1 MNVESVALILT
12 RSRAADFL
20 ELTKPRITLL
30 VLATTMVGF
39 YLAAPASIPLALL
52 SHTLLGIGLVAGGA
66 SALNMWLERR
76 PDSLMRRTA
85 GRPGDRR
92 TLRQTPRHHHAL
104 SFALALS
111 GAGLVY
117 LFLWVNRLTSALAVM
132 TVLAYLF
139 LYTPLKTRTWLC
151 TLVGAVPGALPPILG
166 WIAATG
172 KISLGGILLFV
183 IVFLWQLPHFYAIG
197 WMYREDYARAGFP
210 MLPVIDTTGR
220 RTGWQASAY
229 ILALILVTLLPTAAG
244 LAGFLYLAGA
254 VLSGIC
260 FLVCGVLFARLRDF
274 VSARRLFVVSV
285 FYLPLLMALLVI
297 DKASP

>member
-85 GRPGDRR
+85 GRPLPSGR
-92 TLRQTPRHHHAL
+92 LQSGHAL
-104 SFALALS
+104 SFALVLS

-117 LFLWVNRLTSALAVM
+117 LFLWVNHLTSALAVI
-132 TVLAYLF
+132 TLLTYLF

-151 TLVGAVPGALPPILG
+151 TLVGAVPGALPPLLG

>member
-1 MNVESVALILT
+1 VALILT

-85 GRPGDRR
+85 GRPLPSGR
-92 TLRQTPRHHHAL
+92 LQSGHAL
-104 SFALALS
+104 SFALVLS

-117 LFLWVNRLTSALAVM
+117 LFLWVNHLTSALAVI
-132 TVLAYLF
+132 TLLTYLF

>member
-85 GRPGDRR
+85 GRPLPSGR
-92 TLRQTPRHHHAL
+92 LQSGHAL
-104 SFALALS
+104 SFALVLS
-111 GAGLVY
+111 GAGLFY
-117 LFLWVNRLTSALAVM
+117 LFLWVNHLTSALAVI
-132 TVLAYLF
+132 TLLTYLF

>member
-1 MNVESVALILT
+1 VNAESVAPILT
-12 RSRAADFL
+12 RSHAADFL

-39 YLAAPASIPLALL
+39 YLAAPASIPLTLL

-76 PDSLMRRTA
+76 LDSLMRRTA
-85 GRPGDRR
+85 GRPLPSGR
-92 TLRQTPRHHHAL
+92 LQSGHAL
-104 SFALALS
+104 SFALVLS
-111 GAGLVY
+111 GAGLVC
-117 LFLWVNRLTSALAVM
+117 LFLWVNPLTSALAVI
-132 TVLAYLF
+132 TLLAYLF

-172 KISLGGILLFV
+172 KISLGGMVLFV
-183 IVFLWQLPHFYAIG
+183 IVFLWQVPHFYAIG
-197 WMYREDYARAGFP
+197 WMYREDYARAGLP
-210 MLPVIDTTGR
+210 MLPVIDATGR

-244 LAGFLYLAGA
+244 LAGFVYLAGA

>member
-39 YLAAPASIPLALL
+39 YLAAPSSIPLALL

-85 GRPGDRR
+85 GRPLPSGR
-92 TLRQTPRHHHAL
+92 LQSGHAL
-104 SFALALS
+104 SFALVLS

-117 LFLWVNRLTSALAVM
+117 LFLWVNHLTSALAAI
-132 TVLAYLF
+132 TLLAYLF

>member
-1 MNVESVALILT
+1 
-12 RSRAADFL
+12 
-20 ELTKPRITLL
+20 
-30 VLATTMVGF
+30 
-39 YLAAPASIPLALL
+39 
-52 SHTLLGIGLVAGGA
+52 
-66 SALNMWLERR
+66 MWLERR

-85 GRPGDRR
+85 GRPLPSGR
-92 TLRQTPRHHHAL
+92 LQSGHAL
-104 SFALALS
+104 SFALVLS

-117 LFLWVNRLTSALAVM
+117 LFLWVNHLTSALAVI
-132 TVLAYLF
+132 TLLTYLF
-139 LYTPLKTRTWLC
+139 FYTPLKTRTWLC

>member
-39 YLAAPASIPLALL
+39 YLAAPVSIPLALL

-85 GRPGDRR
+85 GRPLPSGR
-92 TLRQTPRHHHAL
+92 LQSGHAL
-104 SFALALS
+104 SFALVLS
-111 GAGLVY
+111 GAGLGY
-117 LFLWVNRLTSALAVM
+117 LFFWVNLPTGALAAS
-132 TVLAYLF
+132 TLLAYLF

>member
-1 MNVESVALILT
+1 MT

-85 GRPGDRR
+85 GRPLPSGR
-92 TLRQTPRHHHAL
+92 LQSGHAL
-104 SFALALS
+104 SFALVLS

-117 LFLWVNRLTSALAVM
+117 LFLWVNHLTSALAVI
-132 TVLAYLF
+132 TLLTYLF

-229 ILALILVTLLPTAAG
+229 IQARILVTLLPTAAG
-244 LAGFLYLAGA
+244 LAGFLYLVGA

>member
-39 YLAAPASIPLALL
+39 YLAAPVSIPLALL

-85 GRPGDRR
+85 GRPLPSGR
-92 TLRQTPRHHHAL
+92 LQSGHAL
-104 SFALALS
+104 SFALVLS
-111 GAGLVY
+111 GAGLFY
-117 LFLWVNRLTSALAVM
+117 LFLWVNHLTSALAVI
-132 TVLAYLF
+132 TLLTYLF

>member
-85 GRPGDRR
+85 GRPLHSGR
-92 TLRQTPRHHHAL
+92 LQSGHAL
-104 SFALALS
+104 SFALVLS

-117 LFLWVNRLTSALAVM
+117 LFLWVNHLTSALAVI
-132 TVLAYLF
+132 TLLTYLF

>member
-39 YLAAPASIPLALL
+39 YLAAPVSIPLALL

-85 GRPGDRR
+85 GRPLPSGR
-92 TLRQTPRHHHAL
+92 LQSGHAL
-104 SFALALS
+104 SFALVLS

-117 LFLWVNRLTSALAVM
+117 LFLWVNHLTSALAVI
-132 TVLAYLF
+132 TLLTYLF

-260 FLVCGVLFARLRDF
+260 FLVCGVLFAWLRDF

>member
-1 MNVESVALILT
+1 VNVESVELILT

-20 ELTKPRITLL
+20 ELTQPRITLL

-39 YLAAPASIPLALL
+39 YLAAPVSIPLALL

-85 GRPGDRR
+85 GRPLPSGR
-92 TLRQTPRHHHAL
+92 LQSGHAL
-104 SFALALS
+104 SFALVLS

-117 LFLWVNRLTSALAVM
+117 LFLWVNHLTSALAVI
-132 TVLAYLF
+132 TLLTYLF

>member
-85 GRPGDRR
+85 GRPLPSGR
-92 TLRQTPRHHHAL
+92 LQSGHAL
-104 SFALALS
+104 SFALVLS

-117 LFLWVNRLTSALAVM
+117 LFLWVNHLTSALAVI
-132 TVLAYLF
+132 TLLTYLF

-172 KISLGGILLFV
+172 KISLGGILLFL

>member
-1 MNVESVALILT
+1 VNVESVALILT

-85 GRPGDRR
+85 GRPLPSGR
-92 TLRQTPRHHHAL
+92 LQSGHAL
-104 SFALALS
+104 SFALVLS

-117 LFLWVNRLTSALAVM
+117 LFLWVNHLTSALAVI
-132 TVLAYLF
+132 TLLTYLF

-172 KISLGGILLFV
+172 KIALGGILLFV

>member
-30 VLATTMVGF
+30 VLATTMVGL

-85 GRPGDRR
+85 GRPLPSGR
-92 TLRQTPRHHHAL
+92 LQSGHAL
-104 SFALALS
+104 SFALVLF

-117 LFLWVNRLTSALAVM
+117 LFLWVNHLTSALAVI
-132 TVLAYLF
+132 TLLTYLF

>member
-1 MNVESVALILT
+1 MT

-85 GRPGDRR
+85 GRPLPSGR
-92 TLRQTPRHHHAL
+92 LQSGHAL
-104 SFALALS
+104 SFALVLS

-117 LFLWVNRLTSALAVM
+117 LFLWVNHLTSALAVI
-132 TVLAYLF
+132 TLLTYLF

>member
-1 MNVESVALILT
+1 VNVESVALILT

-85 GRPGDRR
+85 GRPLPSGR
-92 TLRQTPRHHHAL
+92 LQSGHAL
-104 SFALALS
+104 SFALVLS

-117 LFLWVNRLTSALAVM
+117 LFLWVNHLTSALAVI
-132 TVLAYLF
+132 TLLTYLF

-172 KISLGGILLFV
+172 KISLGGILLFL

>member
-1 MNVESVALILT
+1 VNVESVALILT

-39 YLAAPASIPLALL
+39 YLAAPVSIPLALL

-85 GRPGDRR
+85 GRPLPSGR
-92 TLRQTPRHHHAL
+92 LQSGHAL
-104 SFALALS
+104 SFALVLS

-117 LFLWVNRLTSALAVM
+117 LFLWVNHLTSALAVI
-132 TVLAYLF
+132 TLLTYLF